1 MQEIYAWVP
10 WFEALAKKIAE
21 GGEAYLI
28 ERAKK
33 VDWGRDNPALIN
45 PQYGDENI
53 DPFSF
58 IYFLAQRNTT
68 NQREPVYKSVGEV
81 FDINSDILLSDKSQ
95 KYGFIFP
102 MPPPHGVALFHDGAT
117 GNPKLLWEV
126 FRHAVSGNTGVN
138 PDNFKKIL
146 EIKNVGLSKLTQ
158 CLFLINPNYWM
169 PVDNTTLKFHD
180 ALGFSSFE
188 EIEKQIKDR
197 DNGFQVYQSIIKKF
211 KSIFPGCSFS
221 EINTAL
227 YQMGVWKNRNV
238 SIGSKFFH
246 ISANVRNDRR
256 DCWNEFSEKNHVR
269 TGGRGSGIPFNTEE
283 NPEGLFVYPI
293 DEPKVGDVVLVR
305 FTTTKGRG
313 IGIVYKNDYADE
325 GLTRENSIHVLWL
338 NKQPSDL
345 KGQTRQHAIEQ
356 IKEDSGT
363 YTAFA
368 TADVY
373 KKTLNLINDIGA
385 PHPASNSNSDSNEP
399 PVTPPTTDKTI
410 PLNQIFY
417 GPPGTGKTYRTVNAA
432 MEIVD
437 SIFYKENVNNRL
449 KLRGRYEELIREGK
463 IAFVTFHQSF
473 GYEEFVEGIR
483 PVMGGDGKHI
493 SYEIKGGILKSL
505 CKHAKNANARISV
518 DDAIKKLQEEVS
530 KAPVTMKTLR
540 GKEFSVISTDGA
552 RIETF
557 AFKVHG
563 QSGGNVNIEYI
574 KYLCRGTGNPKKS
587 RPQYAKGIVEYFKSK
602 YGLTQNQSNVVLI
615 IDEINRGNI
624 SRIFGDL
631 ITLIEESKRLGSEE
645 ETTAQLPYS
654 GEPFGVPNNLYIIG
668 TMNTADRS
676 IALLDTAL
684 RRRFRFVEMMP
695 KWELLN
701 AIKVDEIDISE
712 MLRVMNERIEALYDR
727 DHQIGHSY
735 FMRLA
740 DNNTIETLKDIFR
753 HEVLPLLQE
762 YFYDDWEKIDIVLNK
777 NKFLTTKSSPKMPSN
792 DFVDDE
798 KKLWSIDEKA
808 LNEPTNYKTIYT
820 DKEPAAEVD
829 ETDDNA
835 S

>member
-1 MQEIYAWVP
+1 MSRYMPGLENSDFVFEAVNHWRDNCLLKDGSVFSNENLWTEKNLNDNFLRNLVKEILKTDQPDGNFMERLILQLENINAKSAMYKLLGESLWVMYLASSAMRP
-10 WFEALAKKIAE
+10 VTKRGRIERMWNQSGTKLPDSEYLKDKYMEGHGHPGAGFARFLWAELIAFILFVHEIKKLNPAKRRNFLKTNNGRELSKQWDGWFEQWRKNFQGDSDLLVENRQIRHMLLHLLFPDHFERVFSGNDKMKIAKIFT
-21 GGEAYLI
+21 GEDA
-28 ERAKK
+28 
-33 VDWGRDNPALIN
+33 
-45 PQYGDENI
+45 
-53 DPFSF
+53 
-58 IYFLAQRNTT
+58 
-68 NQREPVYKSVGEV
+68 
-81 FDINSDILLSDKSQ
+81 SDKSWSA
-95 KYGFIFP
+95 I
-102 MPPPHGVALFHDGAT
+102 D
-117 GNPKLLWEV
+117 
-126 FRHAVSGNTGVN
+126 
-138 PDNFKKIL
+138 KIL
-146 EIKNVGLSKLTQ
+146 QTIRKEREAHYGTSDID
-158 CLFLINPNYWM
+158 FY
-169 PVDNTTLKFHD
+169 VDPLVHDWRGGRSDPTDKENT
-180 ALGFSSFE
+180 
-188 EIEKQIKDR
+188 
-197 DNGFQVYQSIIKKF
+197 
-211 KSIFPGCSFS
+211 
-221 EINTAL
+221 NTA
-227 YQMGVWKNRNV
+227 M
-238 SIGSKFFH
+238 SHS
-246 ISANVRNDRR
+246 
-256 DCWNEFSEKNHVR
+256 
-269 TGGRGSGIPFNTEE
+269 
-283 NPEGLFVYPI
+283 
-293 DEPKVGDVVLVR
+293 
-305 FTTTKGRG
+305 
-313 IGIVYKNDYADE
+313 
-325 GLTRENSIHVLWL
+325 
-338 NKQPSDL
+338 
-345 KGQTRQHAIEQ
+345 
-356 IKEDSGT
+356 
-363 YTAFA
+363 
-368 TADVY
+368 
-373 KKTLNLINDIGA
+373 
-385 PHPASNSNSDSNEP
+385 
-399 PVTPPTTDKTI
+399 

-432 MEIVD
+432 VEIVD
-437 SIFYKENVNNRL
+437 STFYKENINNRL

-505 CKHAKNANARISV
+505 CEHAKNANARISV

-574 KYLCRGTGNPKKS
+574 KHLCRGTGNPKKS

-602 YGLTQNQSNVVLI
+602 YGLTQNQSNFVLI

-695 KWELLN
+695 DAGELDGKTVAGVN
-701 AIKVDEIDISE
+701 ISG
-712 MLRVMNERIEALYDR
+712 LLKSMNNRIEYLYDR

-735 FMRLA
+735 FMRLESS
-740 DNNTIETLKDIFR
+740 DDIENLKDVFQ
-753 HEVLPLLQE
+753 HEILPLLQE
-762 YFYDDWEKIDIVLNK
+762 YFYDDWKKINFVLNK
-777 NKFLTTKSSPKMPSN
+777 NDFLKSRTTTGLMDN
-792 DFVDDE
+792 E

-808 LNEPTNYKTIYT
+808 LGVPANYKAIYT
-820 DKEPAAEVD
+820 DKKTAAQVD
-829 ETDDNA
+829 EKDDND

>member
-102 MPPPHGVALFHDGAT
+102 MPPPHGVALFHDGVT

-169 PVDNTTLKFHD
+169 PVDNTTLKFND

-246 ISANVRNDRR
+246 ISANVRNDQT
-256 DCWNEFSEKNHVR
+256 DYWGEFSEKNHVR
-269 TGGRGSGIPFNTEE
+269 TGGRGSGISFDDSDNSK
-283 NPEGLFVYPI
+283 GSYPI
-293 DEPKVGDVVLVR
+293 TEPSAGDIILVR

-338 NKQPSDL
+338 NKQPSNL
-345 KGQTRQHAIEQ
+345 NEKTRQHAIEQ
-356 IKEDSGT
+356 IKEDSVT
-363 YTAFA
+363 YAAFA
-368 TADVY
+368 TVDVY
-373 KKTLNLINDIGA
+373 KKTLNLINGIGA
-385 PHPASNSNSDSNEP
+385 PHPDSDSNSDSDSNEP
-399 PVTPPTTDKTI
+399 PVTPPTTDKMT

-432 MEIVD
+432 VEIVD
-437 SIFYKENVNNRL
+437 STFYKENENNRL
-449 KLRGRYEELIREGK
+449 KLRERYEELMREGK

-483 PVMGGDGKHI
+483 PVMGGDGKNI
-493 SYEIKGGILKSL
+493 SYEIKGGILKIL
-505 CKHAKNANARISV
+505 CKRADKFRSPISV

-530 KAPVTMKTLR
+530 KKESVWMKTIE
-540 GKEFSVISTDGA
+540 GQKFKVKYTTDA
-552 RIETF
+552 RKDTF
-557 AFKVHG
+557 AYQVPGHKNAT
-563 QSGGNVNIEYI
+563 NVKIEYI
-574 KYLCRGTGNPKKS
+574 KYLCLGTGNPKESK
-587 RPQYAKGIVEYFKSK
+587 PQYAKGIVEYFKSE
-602 YGLTQNQSNVVLI
+602 YGLIQNQSNFVLI

-695 KWELLN
+695 DVGVLDGK
-701 AIKVDEIDISE
+701 KVADVDISK
-712 MLRVMNERIEALYDR
+712 LLKSMNERIEYLYDR

-735 FMRLA
+735 FMRLKNG
-740 DNNTIETLKDIFR
+740 DDIKKLKDVFQY
-753 HEVLPLLQE
+753 EVLPLLQE
-762 YFYDDWEKIDIVLNK
+762 YFYDDWEKINLVLND
-777 NKFLTTKSSPKMPSN
+777 NKFLKYEDPPNMPSN

-798 KKLWSIDEKA
+798 KKLWFIDEQA
-808 LNEPTNYKTIYT
+808 LGKPAKYQKIYT
-820 DKEPAAEVD
+820 DE
-829 ETDDNA
+829 
-835 S
+835 